1 MINWNLWYLKGL
13 KNIVAWNKTIEIGK
27 TENKNQ
33 KKFKNLTI
41 HCKNKMQIE
50 LCEKNNSEDI

>member
-50 LCEKNNSEDI
+50 LCEKK